1 MADDTPSSPG
11 SAPPADRPV
20 DPDREPIYRLVRR
33 LMLFDLL
40 LGVVLFAIV
49 GPIWHIPGLQVA
61 GALLAAIGL
70 ALYVFFGRLAARA
83 RAASRYRII

>member
-1 MADDTPSSPG
+1 MSDRTPPSPNPG
-11 SAPPADRPV
+11 SNADLG
-20 DPDREPIYRLVRR
+20 REPIYRVIRR

-49 GPIWHIPGLQVA
+49 GPIWHIPSLQIA
-61 GALLAAIGL
+61 GAILAAIGL

-83 RAASRYRII
+83 RSR

>member
-1 MADDTPSSPG
+1 MSNDTPPSPG
-11 SAPPADRPV
+11 SAPDADRNL
-20 DPDREPIYRLVRR
+20 DPGREPIYRLIRR

-49 GPIWHIPGLQVA
+49 GPVWHIPSLQIA
-61 GALLAAIGL
+61 GAILAAIGL

-83 RAASRYRII
+83 RAR

>member
-1 MADDTPSSPG
+1 MTDDTPRSPT
-11 SAPPADRPV
+11 P
-20 DPDREPIYRLVRR
+20 DPGGEPIYRLIRR

-49 GPIWHIPGLQVA
+49 GPIWHIPSLQIA
-61 GALLAAIGL
+61 GAILAAIGL

-83 RAASRYRII
+83 RNR

>member
-1 MADDTPSSPG
+1 MSNDTPPSPSSTTDVDRNLDPG
-11 SAPPADRPV
+11 
-20 DPDREPIYRLVRR
+20 REPIYRQIRR

-49 GPIWHIPGLQVA
+49 GPVRHIPSLQIA
-61 GALLAAIGL
+61 GAMLAAIGL

-83 RAASRYRII
+83 RTR

>member
-1 MADDTPSSPG
+1 MTDDTPASPKP
-11 SAPPADRPV
+11 APDG
-20 DPDREPIYRLVRR
+20 DPGREPIYRLIRR

-49 GPIWHIPGLQVA
+49 GPLWHIPGLQIA
-61 GALLAAIGL
+61 GAILAAIGL

-83 RAASRYRII
+83 RRP